1 MFSSR
6 PRPAVSWPGDL
17 VTDMRE
23 MRKLLA
29 ELKPDIVHLHGGRDS
44 WVMAGAL
51 TFRKEPAPRIIRTKH
66 NIFPIADHAFNR
78 WQYGKF
84 FERLVVVSHA
94 VRLQCEEKPY
104 IAPQKIDVISSALD
118 IERIDSA
125 STARREMREELG
137 FTPDDVVV
145 AMTGRLR
152 PEKGH
157 DILIAAAPG
166 LIAEHPRVKLL
177 LIGSG
182 SLKGDFQQQINE
194 AGLAGRVVM
203 TGFRDDVPRVLT
215 AADLYVQPSRS
226 DGLGTA
232 LMEACATRLPIVAS
246 RVGGIPEIIAHEETG
261 LLCETESP
269 ESLRECMIRLL
280 ANPDIARQYATA
292 AREHVLDVFSVE
304 TLVRKTVSLY
314 ERILTQP
321 RRS

>member
-1 MFSSR
+1 M
-6 PRPAVSWPGDL
+6 PIYENVIYAGGARPAVL
-17 VTDMRE
+17 TDIRE

-29 ELKPDIVHLHGGRDS
+29 RLKPDIIHLHGGRDS
-44 WVMAGAL
+44 WVTAGAL
-51 TFRKEPAPRIIRTKH
+51 TFRMDSKARIIRTKH
-66 NIFPIADHAFNR
+66 NIFPIANHTFNR

-104 IAPQKIDVISSALD
+104 INPAKIEVISSALD
-118 IERIDSA
+118 IERIDAAA
-125 STARREMREELG
+125 SSREAMRAELG
-137 FTPDDVVV
+137 FTPNDVVV

-166 LIAEHPRVKLL
+166 LIAKHPRVKLL

-182 SLKGDFQQQINE
+182 SLKGDFERQINE

-203 TGFRDDVPRVLT
+203 TGFRDDVPAVLT
-215 AADLYVQPSRS
+215 AVDLYVQPSRS

-232 LMEACATRLPIVAS
+232 LMEACTTRLPIVAS
-246 RVGGIPEIIAHEETG
+246 RVGGIPEIIAHEKTG
-261 LLCETESP
+261 LLCEPESP
-269 ESLRECMIRLL
+269 DSLRECMSRLL
-280 ANPDIARQYATA
+280 NNPQEARRYAEA

-304 TLVRKTVSLY
+304 TLVKKTIALY
-314 ERILTQP
+314 EGLLAQP
-321 RRS
+321 R